1 MVMRNVLLATTGVA
15 VLMLATMPVQA
26 QQVDEAPET
35 TPDVITVTARKREER
50 LFDVPAAITAISPEQ
65 MENLRL
71 SDARDVL
78 QLVPTGF
85 LQENNAG
92 TARDISL
99 RGVSTPT
106 LFAEPGV
113 AMYIDEVYSSGF
125 VSHPT
130 QFRDLQGIEVLRGP
144 QGALYGRNA
153 VGGAVN
159 VTSRRPDDAFGAE
172 VRATAASHERYEI
185 EGVLNLPL
193 GPSAGLRVLGWS
205 EDQNEGEYFNPAT
218 GQYLDTSSSAG
229 GRIVGEV
236 LPTDWLTLTG
246 VIEREDAEG
255 PGTYLFFPGDGE
267 TEDTV
272 ERDTQPSNDWD
283 TTRYA
288 FTAVADS
295 AAGEFTFVAGGR
307 EYALDGVEDTDLST
321 DTTVDLVTGL
331 LGQQIT
337 TRRNEVDSVF
347 AEGRWLSDWD
357 GPVQVLA
364 GVTVIDESA
373 VGDILTNLQGLSD
386 ALTGGTL
393 PVTLG
398 IANDQSVQ
406 SLAGYVEAIWD
417 VTERLEITASGR
429 YTTDDKDVDFQFT
442 PSAVATGLVGPAQS
456 ANLSETFENFSPGV
470 TVAYAFSDMLNGY
483 AKIQTGFRA
492 GGFNFNVANAA
503 NLQYDEETSVSYEVG
518 LKREVAG
525 RGHVAASA
533 YLLQQDDIL
542 VPAYDYTA
550 PPGLQGYL
558 INAGEAETY
567 GVELEASLQLTD
579 GLSVQAGLGYL
590 DGEFTDGAVPG
601 TAGATALDGNQ
612 LPAVREWTTSL
623 AASYRRPIADGMD
636 LLLNASHT
644 SRSDGYVDVQ
654 NATAI
659 SGNSLV
665 NLSAGVETDRFSLQI
680 FGQNV
685 TDDRY
690 DIAFGGFRAPSAVGV
705 IRAQGSVYG
714 VTLRAGF

>member
-1 MVMRNVLLATTGVA
+1 MRDVLLATTGVA
-15 VLMLATMPVQA
+15 VLMMTAMPVQA
-26 QQVDEAPET
+26 QQADETGAPAAA
-35 TPDVITVTARKREER
+35 PDVITVTARKREER

-65 MENLRL
+65 MEDLRL

-113 AMYIDEVYSSGF
+113 AMYIDDVYSSGF

-130 QFRDLQGIEVLRGP
+130 QFRDLQRIEVLRGP

-159 VTSRRPDDAFGAE
+159 VVSRRPEEMFGAE
-172 VRATAASHERYEI
+172 VRATVASHDRYEM
-185 EGVLNLPL
+185 EGVVNIPI
-193 GPSAGLRVLGWS
+193 GRSAGLRVLGWN
-205 EDQNEGEYFNPAT
+205 ENQNEGEYFNRTT
-218 GQYLDTSSSAG
+218 GQYLDASSSAG
-229 GRIVGEV
+229 GRIVGEI
-236 LPTDWLTLTG
+236 LPADWLTLTG
-246 VIEREDAEG
+246 VVEREDAEG
-255 PGTYLFFPGDGE
+255 PGTYLFFPDDGE
-267 TEDTV
+267 TEDTI
-272 ERDTQPSNDWD
+272 ERDTQPSNDWE

-288 FTAVADS
+288 LSAVADS
-295 AAGEFTFVAGGR
+295 DAGEFTFVVGGR
-307 EYALDGVEDTDLST
+307 EYTLDGVEDTDLST
-321 DTTVDLVTGL
+321 DNTVNLVTGQF
-331 LGQQIT
+331 GQQIT
-337 TRRNEVDSVF
+337 TRRNEVDSTY
-347 AEGRWLSDWD
+347 AEARWLSAWN

-364 GVTVIDESA
+364 GVTVVDESA
-373 VGDILTNLQGLSD
+373 VGDILTDLRGLSG
-386 ALTGGTL
+386 ALTGGAL

-406 SLAGYVEAIWD
+406 SVAGYVEAIWD

-429 YTTDDKDVDFQFT
+429 YTADDKEVDFQFT

-456 ANLSETFENFSPGV
+456 AQVSETFENFSPGV
-470 TVAYAFSDMLNGY
+470 TVAYAFNDMLNGY

-503 NLQYDEETSVSYEVG
+503 NLQYDEETSINYEIG
-518 LKREVAG
+518 LKRQVAG
-525 RGHVAASA
+525 RGYVAASV

-590 DGEFTDGAVPG
+590 DGEFTDGALPG
-601 TAGATALDGNQ
+601 AAGATSLDGFQ
-612 LPAVREWTTSL
+612 LPAVREWTTSI
-623 AASYRRPIADGMD
+623 AASYRRPIADEMD
-636 LLLNASHT
+636 LVLNASHT

-665 NLSAGVETDRFSLQI
+665 NLSAGVETDRFSLQV

-705 IRAQGSVYG
+705 IRAQGAVYG